1 MHLVLTLLVAGAL
14 SLLAGLA
21 VSEILALMPCQGEGL
36 ACRID
41 DAIGA
46 YAVLIWA
53 TLGPSSRCVGFRV
66 MGETNFDIA
75 VIGAGPGGY
84 VSAIRAAELG

>member
-1 MHLVLTLLVAGAL
+1 MHLVLLVAGAL

-21 VSEILALMPCQGEGL
+21 VSEILALMPCQGEDL

-46 YAVLIWA
+46 YAVLISA
-53 TLGPSSRCVGFRV
+53 TLGPLIF
-66 MGETNFDIA
+66 A
-75 VIGAGPGGY
+75 VLA
-84 VSAIRAAELG
+84 SASWVKRISILP